1 MANKLSDL
9 FVKLGLNSS
18 SFNKGIDGAQKKT
31 NAFGNG
37 LKKIGGLI
45 AGAFAVTAIVSFG
58 KELVMLGGVA
68 EGVRSAF
75 NRMAEDNTMADLKK
89 ATAGTVSELEL
100 MKRAVSAK
108 NLGLPIKDL
117 ANLFEFATKRAQETG
132 ESVDFLV
139 NSIVT
144 GIGRKSPLILDNL
157 GISAIEL
164 RKQLKG
170 VGFESAQVSDIAAAV
185 GRIAAESMAES
196 GKIIDT
202 NAIKVASLGAKWD
215 DLKLKIAE
223 TPLVINKVSDSI
235 NLLDKALTVLESEH
249 LSFWEK
255 INIFQSQDK
264 TFDEAQKRLNE
275 YNELTKKTIP
285 ELNKLLEVET
295 KRLKLLGESG
305 GDLDVYIES
314 AKAVTRLRES
324 IEKINKERQESIKH
338 IDEESTAFRNQIEEE
353 RTLSEEQANRI
364 QLIGEL
370 KTETD
375 KLKESI
381 DLFNTSQ
388 GAELQATLKQIKANE
403 ELIKQLTTLRSIR
416 EEAPARI
423 TTIDEI
429 PQIGLPFVSEE
440 ALQLNED
447 VLAAMVTQIKS
458 FSAEYLDEWE
468 QLRQGMEGMITG
480 GIIAVADEFGQ
491 AIETIIGSIQTGD
504 LKMKS
509 IGASMLKTIGSFLG
523 DFGKMLIAYG
533 IAQEAFWTSLGL
545 GPIGAGVAIAAGIA
559 LVAIGGAISGVG
571 QKVSKGNL
579 STGGG
584 AGGASGGGFNP
595 GGTQAE
601 DNRVV
606 FELEGTKLIGV
617 MQNTNRRRGIIA

>member
-235 NLLDKALTVLESEH
+235 DLLDKALTVLESEH

-403 ELIKQLTTLRSIR
+403 ELIKQLTTLRSVR
-416 EEAPARI
+416 EVAPAAI
-423 TTIDEI
+423 APIDEI
-429 PQIGLPFVSEE
+429 PEIGLPFVSEE
-440 ALQLNED
+440 TLQLNAKNLE
-447 VLAAMVTQIKS
+447 AMVTQLDD
-458 FSAEYLDEWE
+458 FSDEVKASWQELGEALD
-468 QLRQGMEGMITG
+468 QIIIG
-480 GIIAVADEFGQ
+480 GIMSVVDDFGQ
-491 AIETIIGSIQTGD
+491 AIESIFAGD
-504 LKMKS
+504 FNIKDVAGRLL
-509 IGASMLKTIGSFLG
+509 GTIGDFLG
-523 DFGKMLIAYG
+523 EFGKMLILYG